1 MACAARPGF
10 PALVIG
16 CVTLADA
23 LAARWLL
30 RADEE
35 HVFVLGRPIEWVCA
49 LRRHFGLP
57 CPTCGLTRSV
67 VMSLHGEFA
76 RAWRMAPVGPVAV
89 IGLIAFAI
97 AMLALAWLQR
107 EAQSAPQSV
116 PQKVD
121 ALKWEAGARM
131 WIRKGAAIYAVGAV
145 VVWLGGWAVSF
156 QAALAGR

>member
-1 MACAARPGF
+1 MTTPYASRPGF

-35 HVFVLGRPIEWVCA
+35 HVFVLGRPIAWVCA
-49 LRRHFGLP
+49 LRSRFGLP

-67 VMSLHGEFA
+67 VMSLHGEFG
-76 RAWRMAPVGPVAV
+76 RAWRMAPVGPMAVVGLVALAV
-89 IGLIAFAI
+89 
-97 AMLALAWLQR
+97 AMLVLAWLQWKSH
-107 EAQSAPQSV
+107 E
-116 PQKVD
+116 VD
-121 ALKWEAGARM
+121 ALKWEPVARV
-131 WIRKGAAIYAVGAV
+131 WIRRSAAIYAVGAI

-156 QAALAGR
+156 RAALER